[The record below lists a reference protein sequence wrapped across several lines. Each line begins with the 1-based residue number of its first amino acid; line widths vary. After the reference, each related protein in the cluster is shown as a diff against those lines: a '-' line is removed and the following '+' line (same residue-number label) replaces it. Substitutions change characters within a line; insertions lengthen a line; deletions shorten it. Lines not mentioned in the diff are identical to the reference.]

1 MITGLDHVLLVC
13 TSIDDA
19 EHTYSALLGRDAD
32 WRSSD
37 PGGSS
42 TVIFQLENMALEIMA
57 PQGGGPLARRLHGM
71 LDAEGVGLKSL
82 IFASQNLTEAR
93 AAFDRRALKPDEITQ
108 GESVDPY
115 SGKARYWSRFRLD
128 EQATHGV
135 RIFTL
140 QRKTPDP
147 LTCKPAEAGA
157 MTALDHVVINT
168 ANPDRAAALYGARL
182 GLRLAL
188 DRSNPD
194 WDMRLMFFRIG
205 ELTVELAHRISA
217 GVGSQPDKL
226 WGLSWRTDDIE
237 ATHERLMSSNFSVTS
252 IRAGRRAGTK
262 VFTVRDGTM
271 GVPTLVISETAAA
284 A

>member
-1 MITGLDHVLLVC
+1 MITGLDHVLIVC
-13 TSIDDA
+13 TAIDEG
-19 EHTYSALLGRDAD
+19 EHTYSALLGRDPD
-32 WRSSD
+32 WRSTD

-42 TVIFQLENMALEIMA
+42 TVIFQLENTALEIMA
-57 PQGGGPLARRLHGM
+57 PHGGGPLARRLHSM
-71 LDAEGVGLKSL
+71 MDIEGVGLKSL
-82 IFASQNLTEAR
+82 IFASDKLAEDR
-93 AAFDRRALKPDEITQ
+93 AAFDRRALKPDEIAP

-135 RIFTL
+135 RIFGL
-140 QRKTPDP
+140 QRKAPDP
-147 LTCKPAEAGA
+147 LVCKPAKAGA
-157 MTALDHVVINT
+157 MTGLDHVVINT

-194 WDMRLMFFRIG
+194 WDMRLMFFRTG
-205 ELTVELAHRISA
+205 DLTVELAHKISA
-217 GVGSQPDKL
+217 GVGNQPDKL
-226 WGLSWRTDDIE
+226 WGLTWKTADIE
-237 ATHERLMSSNFSVTS
+237 AAHARLMASNFAVTS

-271 GVPTLVISETAAA
+271 GVPTLVISADA
-284 A
+284 